1 MCINNI
7 KVALLGSPC
16 KTKGT
21 RIYRSV
27 MIAKRSFD
35 LSLTLIM
42 LIIVLPFFPLIACAI
57 KLDSKGD
64 VFYRQLRVGK
74 STPDKIHIFEMI
86 KFRSMQNDAEAHTGA
101 ILASKEDQRITTV
114 GRFLRRTRID
124 ELPQLFNVLRGDMS
138 LVGPRPERPSF
149 YQQLENEIPYFSER
163 TYGVLP
169 GITGLAQINQG
180 YDTCIDDVRSKV
192 GFDHSYALSLN
203 SFSSWLKTD
212 IYILV
217 VTIKVVFSSQGQ

>member
-1 MCINNI
+1 MTIFGSSCKIKNI
-7 KVALLGSPC
+7 H
-16 KTKGT
+16 
-21 RIYRSV
+21 IDRST
-27 MIAKRSFD
+27 MIAKRIFD
-35 LSLTLIM
+35 LCLTLMM
-42 LIIVLPFFPLIACAI
+42 LIIVLPFFPLIAAAI
-57 KLDSKGD
+57 KLNSKGD
-64 VFYRQLRVGK
+64 IFYRQLRVGK
-74 STPDKIHIFEMI
+74 ATADKIHIFEMI
-86 KFRSMQNDAEAHTGA
+86 KFRSMQQDAESQTGA
-101 ILASKEDQRITTV
+101 ILASKEDQRVTTV

-149 YQQLENEIPYFSER
+149 YQQLESEIPYFSER

-203 SFSSWLKTD
+203 SFSSWIKTD
-212 IYILV
+212 LYILI